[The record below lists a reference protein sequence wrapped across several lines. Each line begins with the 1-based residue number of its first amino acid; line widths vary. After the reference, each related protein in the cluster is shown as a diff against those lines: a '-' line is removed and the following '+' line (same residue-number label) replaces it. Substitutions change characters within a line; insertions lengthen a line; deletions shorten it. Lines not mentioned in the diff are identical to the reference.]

1 MEGIQHFLATM
12 IGLATLKNLILRTL
26 KNENLEHLANK
37 ITAETEV
44 PLFYLILRQKLFD
57 EIICVLNY
65 PFSPQPSEIMKLLLA
80 ENQHG
85 ETVAE
90 FITDLCPLCQRC
102 KFVDLKTIYGIITQ
116 KEAIL
121 AEAARQ
127 ICSFISNSHIHNR
140 SVSKTGKLK
149 RALTAEGNT
158 SEFSATSNLLYF
170 THDKE
175 LGTLNAF
182 AELNKK
188 QLKPQAK
195 ATAT

>member
-1 MEGIQHFLATM
+1 MQ
-12 IGLATLKNLILRTL
+12 K
-26 KNENLEHLANK
+26 
-37 ITAETEV
+37 
-44 PLFYLILRQKLFD
+44 RQKLFD
-57 EIICVLNY
+57 EIICVLSY

-90 FITDLCPLCQRC
+90 FITDLCPLYQRC

-121 AEAARQ
+121 AEAAVQHARQ
-127 ICSFISNSHIHNR
+127 ICSFISNSHIHNVYLFI
-140 SVSKTGKLK
+140 SEALVK
-149 RALTAEGNT
+149 R
-158 SEFSATSNLLYF
+158 
-170 THDKE
+170 E

>member
-1 MEGIQHFLATM
+1 
-12 IGLATLKNLILRTL
+12 
-26 KNENLEHLANK
+26 
-37 ITAETEV
+37 
-44 PLFYLILRQKLFD
+44 
-57 EIICVLNY
+57 
-65 PFSPQPSEIMKLLLA
+65 MKLLLA

-90 FITDLCPLCQRC
+90 FITDLCPLYQRC

-121 AEAARQ
+121 ADAAVQHARQ

-158 SEFSATSNLLYF
+158 SEFNATSNMLYF
-170 THDKE
+170 THAKE